1 MILDIRNMKLFSIN
15 VGVVSNLFPEQSGH
29 ARPIAS
35 GIHKHPVSGP
45 VVINHFGIA
54 GDEQADLGLHGG
66 LDKAVYAYPLEHY
79 AFWAAHQLKALKR
92 TGPLPPGSMGEN
104 LTLTGLLEKDIWVGD
119 RLLIGDTVLEVTE
132 PRTPCFK
139 LGVKMGFAHAVKLMA
154 QSGATGFYMRVLQP
168 GSIIRGDAVTVL
180 PGARQMSIDAI
191 NLRRRSGPQHELF

>member
-1 MILDIRNMKLFSIN
+1 KI
-15 VGVVSNLFPEQSGH
+15 GTVSNLFPEQSGH
-29 ARPIAS
+29 AQPIPT
-35 GIHKHPVSGP
+35 GIHKHPVSSP
-45 VVINHFGIA
+45 VMIRQIGIA
-54 GDEQADLGLHGG
+54 GDEQADARLHGG

-79 AFWAAHQLKALKR
+79 SFWTAHRLKTLR
-92 TGPLPPGSMGEN
+92 RHDPLPPGSMGEN

-139 LGVKMGFAHAVKLMA
+139 FGVKMGFAHAVKLMA

-168 GSIIRGDAVTVL
+168 GSMIRGDAVTVL